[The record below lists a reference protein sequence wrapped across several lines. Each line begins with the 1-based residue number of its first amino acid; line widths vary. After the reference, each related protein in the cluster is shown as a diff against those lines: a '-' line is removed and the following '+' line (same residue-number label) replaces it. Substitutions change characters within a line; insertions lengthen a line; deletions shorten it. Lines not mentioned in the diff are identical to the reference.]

1 MGIEAM
7 FKDCESGGYNLE
19 GAKANETR
27 LNNLILLIAISHTIS
42 SFKGQKIKNQGLKKY
57 ISRTNKKGKIERINS
72 SFWLGLY
79 GFYWTFYDGFIQE
92 WVENLMSLNSH
103 KSPYYRKAIKAM
115 SKINTLYNR

>member
-7 FKDCESGGYNLE
+7 FKDCKSGGYNLE

-79 GFYWTFYDGFIQE
+79 GFPWTFYDSLNQE
-92 WVENLMSLNSH
+92 WIENLMRLNSH
-103 KSPYYRKAIKAM
+103 KLPYYRI
-115 SKINTLYNR
+115 SKNNSSYVKD